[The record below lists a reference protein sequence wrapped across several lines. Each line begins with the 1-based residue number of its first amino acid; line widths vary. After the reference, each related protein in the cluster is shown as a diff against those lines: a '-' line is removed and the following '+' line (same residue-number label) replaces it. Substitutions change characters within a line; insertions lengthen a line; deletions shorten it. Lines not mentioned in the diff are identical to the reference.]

1 MTVIATPQVAPI
13 TPSTPVA
20 PAQLFQTQSLGQML
34 GQILT
39 GTVIALLNE
48 TTLRLQTPAGF
59 LDVAAETTL
68 PPGTPVS
75 IAIQGSTQQP
85 QIAVTPAPADP
96 QQQPPAPPAEGSSD
110 SDPVSISTN
119 SGTQSSS
126 AEASANLSARNVG
139 GSVEQP
145 DAPAHAASPIMQA
158 ALSTAAAIVRNAA
171 ATQGSLGA
179 LYADLEAAVT
189 APALPADV
197 RDAAEALL
205 AMRLDAGPREAI
217 GADDLKAMLMR
228 SGLGSGTP
236 ATASSVPATSAADI
250 GGALLD
256 LRQTLQIWLDRE
268 PDTKAEPASTPPNA
282 AAPSAAQPPTRLNS
296 PISSRGL
303 ASLTQTLEPQ
313 LPMPLSLPI
322 AAASRPQAVHV
333 LLQTYADAKTALSPE
348 DPATPQPSPRTN
360 VPMPPFRGA
369 PDVPQA
375 PMTAS
380 FPASAPVREQ
390 AIHLLAQTDAALA
403 RQTLLRI
410 VSLPGDQPSSAA
422 HGNDN
427 FARAL
432 FEIPIATPLGTA
444 IAPMTIARDGSKA
457 GTPETLTSWIAS
469 FSIDLPSIGPVH
481 VRVTLVGE
489 RASVTLSA
497 ERPQSADLLATGL
510 PLLDAGLRGAQI
522 EPGELRCR
530 VGPAAGGAGNL
541 AGATRPQTAAPGLF
555 LDQAS

>member
-1 MTVIATPQVAPI
+1 MTSIAAPQVAPI
-13 TPSTPVA
+13 TSSTPIA
-20 PAQLFQTQSLGQML
+20 PAQPFQPQALGQML

-48 TTLRLQTPAGF
+48 TTLRLQTPAGL

-85 QIAVTPAPADP
+85 QIVITPAPADP
-96 QQQPPAPPAEGSSD
+96 QRQPAPPAEGASD

-119 SGTQSSS
+119 SGAQSSS
-126 AEASANLSARNVG
+126 AEASANLSARNVS

-145 DAPAHAASPIMQA
+145 APPARAASPITQA
-158 ALSTAAAIVRNAA
+158 ALSTVAAIVRNAA

-179 LYADLEAAVT
+179 LYADLEAAAA

-197 RDAAEALL
+197 RDAAKVLL
-205 AMRLDAGPREAI
+205 AMRLDSGSGEAI
-217 GADDLKAMLMR
+217 GADDVKAALMR
-228 SGLGSGTP
+228 SGLGGAAP
-236 ATASSVPATSAADI
+236 ETASSVTTTSAADI
-250 GGALLD
+250 GGALID
-256 LRQTLQIWLDRE
+256 LRQTLQAWLDRE

-282 AAPSAAQPPTRLNS
+282 AAPSAAQPPTRLNA
-296 PISSRGL
+296 PISSRALPTL
-303 ASLTQTLEPQ
+303 AQPLEPQ
-313 LPMPLSLPI
+313 LPILLSLPT
-322 AAASRPQAVHV
+322 AVASRPQAVHA
-333 LLQTYADAKTALSPE
+333 LLQTYADAKTALPPE

-410 VSLPGDQPSSAA
+410 VSLPGDQLSSTA

-444 IAPMTIARDGSKA
+444 IAPMTIARDGSKTGA
-457 GTPETLTSWIAS
+457 PETLTSWIAS

-481 VRVTLVGE
+481 VRVALIGE

-497 ERPQSADLLATGL
+497 ERPRSADLLATGL

-530 VGPAAGGAGNL
+530 VGPAAGGAGNP
-541 AGATRPQTAAPGLF
+541 AGAARPQTAPPGLF
-555 LDQAS
+555 LNQAS